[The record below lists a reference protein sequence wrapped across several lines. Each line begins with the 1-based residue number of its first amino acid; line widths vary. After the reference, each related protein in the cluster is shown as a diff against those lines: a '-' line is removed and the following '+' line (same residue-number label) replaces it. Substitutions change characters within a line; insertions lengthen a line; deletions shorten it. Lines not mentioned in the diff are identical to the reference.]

1 MGNQLSSFL
10 TGHYGEIKLH
20 KLSLSACTHRQI
32 TGSCICLFRVSAF
45 LTVMSS
51 SANMCVRS
59 TVTALK
65 AMLLFCRRAF
75 SEIEVK
81 HSCVFSPIGL
91 LECLLYFLPFL
102 VQEEK
107 EERITIFM
115 RISVFL

>member
-20 KLSLSACTHRQI
+20 KLSLSACIHRQI

-51 SANMCVRS
+51 SANMCVHS

-65 AMLLFCRRAF
+65 AMLIFCRKSF
-75 SEIEVK
+75 
-81 HSCVFSPIGL
+81 
-91 LECLLYFLPFL
+91 
-102 VQEEK
+102 Q
-107 EERITIFM
+107 
-115 RISVFL
+115 